1 MGASSILHIT
11 PTQSTAPNAANSTAA
26 PTPPKGVVVAVL
38 CNMQGVGFTRLAED
52 VARQF
57 SGLKTDAPFKVQ
69 KVYQC

>member
-11 PTQSTAPNAANSTAA
+11 PTTPIGAAKT